1 MVATLIAG
9 LINGNSYALV
19 ALGLSLVIGV
29 ANVVNFAH
37 GSLFAVGA
45 MVGWFVTSTLHLP
58 LAVGA
63 VAACRSSPTS
73 PVAPRRA
80 ARRPRVKT

>member
-1 MVATLIAG
+1 MFDLLIAG
-9 LINGNSYALV
+9 LINGNAYALV

-45 MVGWFVTSTLHLP
+45 MV
-58 LAVGA
+58 
-63 VAACRSSPTS
+63 
-73 PVAPRRA
+73 
-80 ARRPRVKT
+80 

>member
-1 MVATLIAG
+1 MFDLLIAG
-9 LINGNSYALV
+9 LINGNAYALV

-45 MVGWFVTSTLHLP
+45 MVGWLVTSSLGMP
-58 LAVGA
+58 LWLGA
-63 VAACRSSPTS
+63 
-73 PVAPRRA
+73 
-80 ARRPRVKT
+80 